1 MTTAICSKMRRT
13 ATQHSKP
20 PNRSLCHSAFELASI
35 RAFCKSSALAPQQ
48 CVRDAQSLKRS
59 WRRGVLLQPLPNARH
74 GELCFEKTTSLV
86 WRKPAAQPLNNLF
99 SGCLVVP
106 FIPICLVV
114 SLADP
119 RRDFPELSKK
129 QRNIMET
136 RIQFK
141 DLNSEVPATNCH

>member
-1 MTTAICSKMRRT
+1 MAEGRVRQGGAPPP
-13 ATQHSKP
+13 ATVTESTL
-20 PNRSLCHSAFELASI
+20 RVYYETLYAF
-35 RAFCKSSALAPQQ
+35 
-48 CVRDAQSLKRS
+48 
-59 WRRGVLLQPLPNARH
+59 
-74 GELCFEKTTSLV
+74 GE
-86 WRKPAAQPLNNLF
+86 KPAHAPLNNLF